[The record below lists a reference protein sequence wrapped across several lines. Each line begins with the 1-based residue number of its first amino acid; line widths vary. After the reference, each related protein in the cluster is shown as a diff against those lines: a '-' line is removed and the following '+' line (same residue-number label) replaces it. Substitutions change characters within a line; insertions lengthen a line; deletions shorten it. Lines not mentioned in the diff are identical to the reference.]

1 VNPPLQISPF
11 SVFIVG
17 GGGRVYEIIHFH
29 HKWLVNPP
37 LPISPF
43 SVLIGEIAS
52 QKISQNPVGAGSKT
66 IYETHQKSHKP
77 APSPPGFTS
86 TFNQ

>member
-1 VNPPLQISPF
+1 VNPPLPISPF

-29 HKWLVNPP
+29 HKLLVNPP

-52 QKISQNPVGAGSKT
+52 QKISQNPVGAGSQT
-66 IYETHQKSHKP
+66 IYENHKQSHKP
-77 APSPPGFTS
+77 APSPPLFTS
-86 TFNQ
+86 TLYQ